1 MDLKLIV
8 ASLVIATTSGWAL
21 AQSAVTNEDAQQLV
35 DTISGDQDK
44 TQTYCDIVKLRDQIG
59 QADQRGGSTDELNQ
73 QMGKLDEKLGPEW
86 SAFVTAYRDVE
97 LNTRAGLETAVTVQT
112 TIDALNKLCGFPAR
126 RRE

>member
-8 ASLVIATTSGWAL
+8 ASLVIATTWKWAL

-44 TQTYCDIVKLRDQIG
+44 TQTYCDIAKLRDQIA
-59 QADQRGGSTDELNQ
+59 QADQRGASTDELNQ
-73 QMGKLDEKLGPEW
+73 QMGNLDEKLGPEW

-112 TIDALNKLCGFPAR
+112 TIDALNTLCDFPAR
-126 RRE
+126 RRQ

>member
-44 TQTYCDIVKLRDQIG
+44 TQTYCDIAKLRDQIG
-59 QADQRGGSTDELNQ
+59 QADLRGGSTDELNQ

-86 SAFVTAYRDVE
+86 SAFVTAYRGVE
-97 LNTRAGLETAVTVQT
+97 LNTRAGLETAVVVQT
-112 TIDALNKLCGFPAR
+112 TINALNTLCGFPAR

>member
-1 MDLKLIV
+1 MNLKLIV
-8 ASLVIATTSGWAL
+8 GSLLIATAPGWAL
-21 AQSAVTNEDAQQLV
+21 ARSAITNEDAQQLV

-97 LNTRAGLETAVTVQT
+97 LNTRAGLETAVVVQT
-112 TIDALNKLCGFPAR
+112 TIDALNTLCGFPAR

>member
-1 MDLKLIV
+1 MVLKLIV

-35 DTISGDQDK
+35 DMISGDQDK

-59 QADQRGGSTDELNQ
+59 QADLRGGSTDELNQ

-97 LNTRAGLETAVTVQT
+97 LNTRAGLETAVTVST
-112 TIDALNKLCGFPAR
+112 TIDALNTLCGPVAR
-126 RRE
+126 HRE

>member
-44 TQTYCDIVKLRDQIG
+44 TQTYCDIVKLGDQIE
-59 QADQRGGSTDELNQ
+59 QADQRGASTDELNQ

-86 SAFVTAYRDVE
+86 SALMTAYRDVD
-97 LNTRAGLETAVTVQT
+97 LNTRVGLETAATMQT
-112 TIDALNKLCGFPAR
+112 IIDALNTLCDFPAR